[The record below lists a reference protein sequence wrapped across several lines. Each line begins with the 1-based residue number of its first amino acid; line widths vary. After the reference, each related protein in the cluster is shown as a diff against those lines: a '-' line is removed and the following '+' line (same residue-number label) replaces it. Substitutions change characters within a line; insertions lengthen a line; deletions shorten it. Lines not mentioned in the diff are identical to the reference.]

1 MRTAVGMRVER
12 NHLHRRGARVKL
24 MAGSGGR
31 DGGAIIAL
39 ETVLLEV
46 AVLDAKMDV
55 PWKPLT
61 NIPVHQRREPR
72 LRVKTLS
79 REVGSDYQ
87 RGILARS
94 EMTVTL
100 TVACVKTCFRAT
112 SAVLMHTNLHWP
124 FPRCG
129 GIVLSRGIEIVYG
142 TS

>member
-1 MRTAVGMRVER
+1 MRVER

-61 NIPVHQRREPR
+61 TIPVHQRREPR

-79 REVGSDYQ
+79 REVGSDFQ
-87 RGILARS
+87 RGILART
-94 EMTVTL
+94 EMTVT
-100 TVACVKTCFRAT
+100 
-112 SAVLMHTNLHWP
+112 
-124 FPRCG
+124 
-129 GIVLSRGIEIVYG
+129 
-142 TS
+142 